1 MPTYYLAKTDP
12 ETYSIED
19 FKKEKITNW
28 DGVHNYTA
36 LIHIKNWKIGD
47 LVLIYHSQGQA
58 KIMGLAKVISEPV
71 KDENDPRT
79 SYYAKLEFIKEFEL
93 EKQITLKQIRET
105 GLFDDFMLLRQ
116 GRLSTMPCPDN
127 FIEWLKEQGVL

>member
-19 FKKEKITNW
+19 FKKEKVTNW

-79 SYYAKLEFIKEFEL
+79 SYYAQLEFIKEFEPD
-93 EKQITLKQIRET
+93 KQITLKQIRET

-127 FIEWLKEQGVL
+127 FIEWLKGQGVL

>member
-1 MPTYYLAKTDP
+1 MYYLAKTDP
-12 ETYSIED
+12 ETYSIDD

-36 LIHIKNWKIGD
+36 LMHIKNWQIGD
-47 LVLIYHSQGQA
+47 LILVYHSQGQA
-58 KIMGLAKVISEPV
+58 KIMGLAKVISSPV

-79 SYYAKLEFIKEFEL
+79 SYYAKLEFIKEFEPD
-93 EKQITLKQIRET
+93 KQITLKQIRVS
-105 GLFDDFMLLRQ
+105 GLFDDFMLVRQ

-127 FIEWLKEQGVL
+127 FIEWLKKLGVLE

>member
-19 FKKEKITNW
+19 FKKDKVTNW

-79 SYYAKLEFIKEFEL
+79 SYYAKLEFIREFPP
-93 EKQITLKQIRET
+93 EKQITLKQIRES

-127 FIEWLKEQGVL
+127 FIEWLKGQEVL